1 MGYEPSIGAFKT
13 AVKSDE
19 PVYFGNNSDGFDL
32 TIEFNAKLYNG
43 YYKDNSPIQP
53 ESVRVY
59 YVIKF

>member
-1 MGYEPSIGAFKT
+1 M
-13 AVKSDE
+13 
-19 PVYFGNNSDGFDL
+19 YFGNNPSGFDL